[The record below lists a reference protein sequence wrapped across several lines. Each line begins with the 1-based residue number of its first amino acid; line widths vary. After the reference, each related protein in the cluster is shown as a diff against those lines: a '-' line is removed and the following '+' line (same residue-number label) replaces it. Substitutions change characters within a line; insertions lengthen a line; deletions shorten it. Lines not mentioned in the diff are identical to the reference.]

1 VVVVVAKAAVVA
13 AVVDAHQAVV
23 AKVVEEVAVG
33 HQVAAAV
40 KVVGAVAWEEAVV
53 DVRPEAV
60 AAGAAGPV
68 NSFHFSGAL
77 QFCGAPLFY

>member
-1 VVVVVAKAAVVA
+1 VA
-13 AVVDAHQAVV
+13 A
-23 AKVVEEVAVG
+23 G

-40 KVVGAVAWEEAVV
+40 KAVVAVAWEEAVV

-60 AAGAAGPV
+60 AAAGAADPV

-77 QFCGAPLFY
+77 QLCSAPLFY